1 MPDIASTSNRPPRAP
16 TWREW
21 PLQRFSSGADTIL
34 FRLDPEY
41 AALNAQMGA
50 LLEGGLAAHPEFRR
64 SRHAVVHRIQPDA
77 FPDRL
82 FFKQF
87 LLRDRWDC
95 VKRFYRESRA
105 RRALITNGAI
115 NRRGFRTEPV
125 IALAEYRRFGV
136 LEKSML
142 ITREIEQVHEVRS
155 VLRDPEYGLRTDIP
169 RRRRFIKT
177 LGQEIGAWHKAG
189 FHHGDLRLSNLLV
202 RFDDEHCT
210 FYWMDNERTR
220 RYAALSLRH
229 RRHNLMQI
237 IMDPGVF
244 SRTDAMRLWRSYKE
258 AAEFHIANEKTFMRK
273 VIRHTQKR
281 WRARNWL

>member
-1 MPDIASTSNRPPRAP
+1 M
-16 TWREW
+16 
-21 PLQRFSSGADTIL
+21 QRISSGVDTIFL
-34 FRLDPEY
+34 RLDPDY
-41 AALNAQMGA
+41 ATLNEQLVA
-50 LLEGGLAAHPEFRR
+50 LLEEGLDAHPEFRR

-77 FPDRL
+77 FVDRL
-82 FFKQF
+82 FIKQF
-87 LLRDRWDC
+87 LLRDKWDY

-105 RRALITNGAI
+105 RRALITNGVI
-115 NRRGFRTEPV
+115 DRHGFRTEPV

-155 VLRDPEYGLRTDIP
+155 VLRDPEYGLRADIP
-169 RRRRFIKT
+169 RRRRFIKA

-202 RFDDEHCT
+202 RLENGNCA

-220 RYAALSLRH
+220 RYVALPLRH
-229 RRHNLMQI
+229 RSHNLMQI

-258 AAEFHIANEKTFMRK
+258 AAGFHIEHEKAFLRK